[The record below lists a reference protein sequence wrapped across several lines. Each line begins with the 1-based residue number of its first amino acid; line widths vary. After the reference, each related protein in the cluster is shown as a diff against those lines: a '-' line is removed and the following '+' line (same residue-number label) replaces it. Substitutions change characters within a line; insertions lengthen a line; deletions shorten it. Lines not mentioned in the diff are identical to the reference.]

1 MRNKFLTKILGAT
14 LGLAMAIGVG
24 VGVANYNNKA
34 VKVTLLFET
43 VKVPVAVLLLEF
55 CVVLSK

>member
-24 VGVANYNNKA
+24 VGVAANNKTA
-34 VKVTLLFET
+34 KEVNYLCILKLNNLSVKI
-43 VKVPVAVLLLEF
+43 
-55 CVVLSK
+55 